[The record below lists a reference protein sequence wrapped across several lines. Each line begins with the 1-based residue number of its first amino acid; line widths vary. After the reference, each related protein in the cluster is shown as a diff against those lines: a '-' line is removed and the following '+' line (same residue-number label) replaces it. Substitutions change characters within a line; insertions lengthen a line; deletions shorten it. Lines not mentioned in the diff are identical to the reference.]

1 MIRKLSLML
10 NLSNTHEESYSA
22 SDVLRSRGFFG
33 CQSPSCMRHQPRCNH
48 AEHGFVEF
56 SRIVGSCIRSTA
68 LHLAAL
74 PVLRT
79 HPDL

>member
-33 CQSPSCMRHQPRCNH
+33 CQVSELH
-48 AEHGFVEF
+48 AA
-56 SRIVGSCIRSTA
+56 STA
-68 LHLAAL
+68 LQPRGAWLCGVQPHCWLLHPKHGAPLGGATGAA
-74 PVLRT
+74 
-79 HPDL
+79 HPP